1 MSVNANDLPRET
13 ISHPT
18 IGRVRGISR
27 YPGVVQFL
35 GVQYAT
41 LMDRFARGELCQ
53 QYPSTAGY
61 VLDAEHFGPLPMSPT
76 DGCEH
81 EQRLIQ
87 KSLPCSPFHQSDTE
101 CLTLNIS
108 APSGH
113 GPGSLP
119 VLAFVHGGAFATGS
133 SSYPQCDLA
142 PITNMSVEAGTPMIS
157 VGINYRVGAP
167 GFLYSSSMKDAG
179 YKTNNGLDDQRL
191 ALRWIKHHI
200 AGFGGDPARVTFL
213 GESAGAA
220 SGCFHLHHADPLFH
234 QFIAMSGSSQQRLR
248 RAEQAETAYTSVLKA
263 LNPGELPP
271 KQQIDLLMQ
280 TPIEDFLAKVGRR
293 FPMGPLIDGDSIPAG
308 TAFRSLRSPDELV
321 KLFPGLHNCKRIVMG
336 DCQMDGM
343 AFSSRVAARTDI
355 LPRTMER
362 CLSKVF
368 DSINPKIAQDLVSAY
383 GLDVSAESNTPENLE
398 PVLRFGNDVMFALP
412 AREFARAWSASNVP
426 HTEAFLC
433 HFNAPNPWDGSWKG
447 HATHIQDIAFVL
459 QNYRHTLY
467 AGQRRCGERYAKDVI
482 AFVNGAKPWPP
493 YQSHVEPGCMVY
505 DAPSE
510 GDKDESHFVP
520 DEAPGL
526 TGRRDFLQKI
536 VGDELF
542 DKLVDVWQMFMSG
555 GP

>member
-1 MSVNANDLPRET
+1 
-13 ISHPT
+13 
-18 IGRVRGISR
+18 
-27 YPGVVQFL
+27 
-35 GVQYAT
+35 
-41 LMDRFARGELCQ
+41 
-53 QYPSTAGY
+53 
-61 VLDAEHFGPLPMSPT
+61 
-76 DGCEH
+76 
-81 EQRLIQ
+81 
-87 KSLPCSPFHQSDTE
+87 
-101 CLTLNIS
+101 
-108 APSGH
+108 
-113 GPGSLP
+113 
-119 VLAFVHGGAFATGS
+119 
-133 SSYPQCDLA
+133 
-142 PITNMSVEAGTPMIS
+142 
-157 VGINYRVGAP
+157 
-167 GFLYSSSMKDAG
+167 
-179 YKTNNGLDDQRL
+179 
-191 ALRWIKHHI
+191 
-200 AGFGGDPARVTFL
+200 
-213 GESAGAA
+213 
-220 SGCFHLHHADPLFH
+220 
-234 QFIAMSGSSQQRLR
+234 MSGSSQQRLR

-271 KQQIDLLMQ
+271 KQQIDLLLE

-308 TAFRSLRSPDELV
+308 TTFRSLRSPDELV

-336 DCQMDGM
+336 DCQMDVSVHLYQTSYNCYSHPQGM

-383 GLDVSAESNTPENLE
+383 GLDVLAESNTPENLE
-398 PVLRFGNDVMFALP
+398 PILRFGNDVMFALP

-459 QNYRHTLY
+459 QNYRDKLST
-467 AGQRRCGERYAKDVI
+467 GQRRCGERYAKDVI

-493 YQSHVEPGCMVY
+493 YQNHVEPGCMVY

-510 GDKDESHFVP
+510 GDEDESHFVP

-536 VGDELF
+536 LGDELF